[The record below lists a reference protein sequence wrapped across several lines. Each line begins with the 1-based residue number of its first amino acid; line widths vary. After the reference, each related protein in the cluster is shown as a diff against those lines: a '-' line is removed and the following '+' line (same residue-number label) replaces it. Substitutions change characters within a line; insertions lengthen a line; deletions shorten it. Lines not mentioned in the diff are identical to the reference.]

1 MHLLLRKRVYA
12 VLLAPRVAASL
23 QMMQRMALLKRLK
36 VHNGCVNSVCWN
48 ATGDLILSGSDDQH
62 LVITK
67 AFNYKVSC
75 RIP

>member
-1 MHLLLRKRVYA
+1 
-12 VLLAPRVAASL
+12 
-23 QMMQRMALLKRLK
+23 MMQRMALLKRLK

-75 RIP
+75 GYTPYLHVILQERLLQGRGY